1 MPRLTKAQL
10 KALFEAIDKEDEGR
24 LAQILDNRVKLIP
37 PMPDVSKAVPST
49 WSATVRAGGGAPAP
63 VPPEP
68 PPLEERP
75 GHARHGRGEAPPGAL
90 EVPPPATSP
99 KAGAAV
105 IVFGSHRGV
114 VLVAPEIVGGRYV
127 VRLENGSEV
136 VASPSDVGPA

>member
-1 MPRLTKAQL
+1 MARLTKAQL
-10 KALFEAIDKEDEGR
+10 KALFEAIDKEDEAR

-37 PMPDVSKAVPST
+37 PMPDVQAAVPST
-49 WSATVRAGGGAPAP
+49 WSATVRAGGGAPAS

-99 KAGAAV
+99 KAGEAV

-114 VLVAPEIVGGRYV
+114 VLVAPAVDGGRYV

>member
-1 MPRLTKAQL
+1 MARLTKAQL
-10 KALFEAIDKEDEGR
+10 KALFEAIDKEDDAR
-24 LAQILDNRVKLIP
+24 LAQILDNRTKFIP
-37 PMPDVSKAVPST
+37 PPPDVRGALPST
-49 WSATVRAGGGAPAP
+49 WSTTALGQPASSGFEPGTP
-63 VPPEP
+63 VTPEP
-68 PPLEERP
+68 ERP
-75 GHARHGRGEAPPGAL
+75 PTHRKGFESPPGAL

-114 VLVAPEIVGGRYV
+114 VLVAPAVDGGRYV